1 MITINELKKHCER
14 KLENPV
20 IPIKRREELALILKI
35 IERNEILEEWVELTQ
50 TAFREYIAKKHRE

>member
-50 TAFREYIAKKHRE
+50 TAFRGYIAKKHRE